1 MPTEGLMFLFYQ
13 TLIRR
18 HDKTTGYE
26 PKPPEY
32 PLAAPLG
39 AFDNAA
45 SVSAEISQ
53 PSEHG
58 ASECG
63 ADRLDRIERLIG
75 NLISDMARERVEQTF
90 ASRGSIIAGC
100 EGKGECRAKE
110 GATRY
115 LTTVVKTRNTRKKE
129 GANGTPLVGDPKTY
143 REVTQSEEDEKW
155 RDAMRSE
162 IDSLKAKGTW
172 ELIIHPPGQKLLHS
186 KWDGTLERFKARLV
200 ACGNEKAYGEDYTLT
215 FSAVMDMTTEKVV
228 LDLARVWGVPARYGD
243 VPNAYVKVEKE
254 EDLEIVLQVPQG
266 MEFDAGEVKSLGT
279 SDKSK
284 MALNLRNSLYE
295 LKQAGRLWAQLLYA
309 TLLKSN
315 PALTPIGEEQDGED
329 EGDLLPS
336 DGDGKVE
343 RPTVNMFHSLIGS
356 LFWVS
361 RCTRPDISFAV
372 HRSSRRTHAPREFD
386 WRWAKRSVGYSKGT
400 VDLKLQRKGTTVMG
414 ETPTI
419 MLQSYTDEDHAA
431 DRADRK
437 SFSGGVI
444 CLNGMI
450 VGWMCRNQA
459 SGALSTMEA
468 EFVAALLIASNLL
481 GLKELLGEIGI
492 KGEDSEGRAKHI
504 AVRLKF
510 IKNYSQKEVIKV
522 DYCESRFMRADILTK
537 TFAAPRIV
545 EKTRLVML
553 KRLAMRGNKDH
564 KQKIRLV
571 SLLPNTDQVP

>member
-266 MEFDAGEVKSLGT
+266 MEFDAGE
-279 SDKSK
+279 
-284 MALNLRNSLYE
+284 
-295 LKQAGRLWAQLLYA
+295 
-309 TLLKSN
+309 SN

-537 TFAAPRIV
+537 TIV

>member
-1 MPTEGLMFLFYQ
+1 MLENRHNFLFYQ

-266 MEFDAGEVKSLGT
+266 MEFDAGE
-279 SDKSK
+279 
-284 MALNLRNSLYE
+284 
-295 LKQAGRLWAQLLYA
+295 
-309 TLLKSN
+309 SN

>member
-1 MPTEGLMFLFYQ
+1 MFLFYQ

-266 MEFDAGEVKSLGT
+266 MEFDAGE
-279 SDKSK
+279 
-284 MALNLRNSLYE
+284 
-295 LKQAGRLWAQLLYA
+295 
-309 TLLKSN
+309 SN

-481 GLKELLGEIGI
+481 GLKELLGEIGAAIKQI

>member
-266 MEFDAGEVKSLGT
+266 MEFDAGIREMLTK
-279 SDKSK
+279 
-284 MALNLRNSLYE
+284 LRME
-295 LKQAGRLWAQLLYA
+295 Q
-309 TLLKSN
+309 SN

>member
-1 MPTEGLMFLFYQ
+1 MFLFYQ

-75 NLISDMARERVEQTF
+75 NLISDMARERVERTQLPLAEPESRMWSASSAF
-90 ASRGSIIAGC
+90 AQFLGSIIAGC

-266 MEFDAGEVKSLGT
+266 MEFDAGE
-279 SDKSK
+279 
-284 MALNLRNSLYE
+284 
-295 LKQAGRLWAQLLYA
+295 
-309 TLLKSN
+309 SN

>member
-266 MEFDAGEVKSLGT
+266 MEFDAGE
-279 SDKSK
+279 
-284 MALNLRNSLYE
+284 
-295 LKQAGRLWAQLLYA
+295 
-309 TLLKSN
+309 SN

>member
-75 NLISDMARERVEQTF
+75 NLISDMARERVERTQLPLAEPESRMWKTF

-266 MEFDAGEVKSLGT
+266 MEFDAGE
-279 SDKSK
+279 
-284 MALNLRNSLYE
+284 
-295 LKQAGRLWAQLLYA
+295 
-309 TLLKSN
+309 SN

-481 GLKELLGEIGI
+481 GLKELLGEIGAAIKQI